1 RPATRT
7 GNHPLHAP
15 VDGPGS
21 RTGGHPVHPGALPLP
36 DGPTG
41 TGGIPARTGEHR
53 VPRPPAD
60 RLHGPVTR
68 TGSHP
73 VAPHPATPPDRPATR
88 TGNHPLHAPVDGPGS
103 RTGGH
108 PTHAGS
114 HRVPRP
120 ADRPHGPVT
129 RTGSHPRVQQV
140 DPDIP
145 TPAHGVE
152 QAPPETAG
160 QETDPAPSTGVV
172 RTCGCE
178 PVLTASFR
186 TDGTAASLAEHREI
200 HGDQPRMRRGELTDL
215 VEAALIR
222 GRGGAGFPLA
232 DKLKAAAGARKA
244 PEVLVNGAESEPAS
258 VKDRMLLSR
267 APHLVLDGAQLLADE
282 IGARGITVWV
292 HDFAAA
298 DTLGQ
303 AIGERDDPV
312 PVTVVRA
319 PDGYLAGEATAALAH
334 LGGRAAVPAFTL
346 RPAAEQGPYGRP
358 VVVSNAESV
367 AAVAA
372 LAADGLERHR
382 SFGTPDEPGTRLLT
396 VHRAPGDPVLVEAA
410 TGVTVLD
417 ALAAAGAPTGVA
429 AVLVG
434 GYFGRWLDP
443 ATGLNAPL
451 SHAGLGAAGGTLGAG
466 LVIAPE
472 PGSCLLGE
480 VAEVVDHLA
489 GQSAGQCGPC
499 LNGLPALA
507 RTIDAMVAGDAGPQE
522 VRRVHELAATVA
534 GRGACKHPDG
544 VTMFAASAVDVL
556 ATEVAAHIAGS
567 CTLPQRGWLPLPE
580 PSEVQE

>member
-1 RPATRT
+1 
-7 GNHPLHAP
+7 
-15 VDGPGS
+15 
-21 RTGGHPVHPGALPLP
+21 HPVHPGAHPPP
-36 DGPTG
+36 DNPTA
-41 TGGIPARTGEHR
+41 TGGTPIHNGATRSGGHR
-53 VPRPPAD
+53 LPPPTD

-73 VAPHPATPPDRPATR
+73 VAPGTGTPPDRRTNRTGSHPVHPGALPPPDNPTATGGTPIHNGATPIHNGATR
-88 TGNHPLHAPVDGPGS
+88 TG
-103 RTGGH
+103 GH
-108 PTHAGS
+108 RLPPPT
-114 HRVPRP
+114 
-120 ADRPHGPVT
+120 DRLHGPVT
-129 RTGSHPRVQQV
+129 RTGSHPRVRPV
-140 DPDIP
+140 DPDTP
-145 TPAHGVE
+145 TPAHGVQQVPPA
-152 QAPPETAG
+152 QAS
-160 QETDPAPSTGVV
+160 DSAPSDGVV

-186 TDGTAASLAEHREI
+186 TDGAAASLAEHHEI
-200 HGDQPRMRRGELTDL
+200 HGDHPRMRRGELTDL

-244 PEVLVNGAESEPAS
+244 PEVMVNGAESEPAS

-282 IGARGITVWV
+282 VGARGVTVWV

-298 DTLGQ
+298 DTLGR
-303 AIGERDDPV
+303 AIAERDDPV

-319 PDGYLAGEATAALAH
+319 PDGYLAGESSAALAH
-334 LGGRAAVPAFTL
+334 LGGRAALPAFTL

-372 LAADGLERHR
+372 LAAHGLERHR

-396 VHRAPGDPVLVEAA
+396 VHRAPGEPVLVEAA
-410 TGVTVLD
+410 TGVSVYD
-417 ALAAAGAPTGVA
+417 ALVAASAPTDVE

-443 ATGLNAPL
+443 VTGLAAPL
-451 SHAGLGAAGGTLGAG
+451 SHAGLDAAGGTLGSG
-466 LVIAPE
+466 LIIAPQ

-507 RTIDAMVAGDAGPQE
+507 RTIDAMVAGDAGPAE
-522 VRRVHELAATVA
+522 VRRVHELAETVA

-556 ATEVAAHIAGS
+556 AAEVHAHLAGD

-580 PSEVQE
+580 PSEVPE